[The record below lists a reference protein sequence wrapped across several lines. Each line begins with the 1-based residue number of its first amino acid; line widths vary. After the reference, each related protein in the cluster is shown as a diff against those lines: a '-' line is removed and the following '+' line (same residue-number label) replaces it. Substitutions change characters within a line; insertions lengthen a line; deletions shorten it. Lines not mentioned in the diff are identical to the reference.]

1 VREMNAFPE
10 LSLDIIKIPFGV
22 EITFAT
28 NTNSKE
34 KSIKLF
40 EELGFP
46 LKPINSSKK

>member
-1 VREMNAFPE
+1 MTAFPE
-10 LSLDIIKIPFGV
+10 LSLDIIKINFGV
-22 EITFAT
+22 EITFVT

-46 LKPINSSKK
+46 LKAKTVSKK

>member
-1 VREMNAFPE
+1 MTAFPE
-10 LSLDIIKIPFGV
+10 LSFDIIKTNFGIEV
-22 EITFAT
+22 TFVT

-46 LKPINSSKK
+46 LKPTTSSKK

>member
-1 VREMNAFPE
+1 MTAFPE
-10 LSLDIIKIPFGV
+10 LSFDIIKTAFGV
-22 EITFAT
+22 EITFVT

-46 LKPINSSKK
+46 LKPIASQKK

>member
-1 VREMNAFPE
+1 MTAFPE
-10 LSLDIIKIPFGV
+10 LSLDIIKVNFGI
-22 EITFAT
+22 EITFVT

-46 LKPINSSKK
+46 LKPIIAKK